1 MGIELGIVL
10 VLILANGVF
19 AGAEIA
25 VIAVRKSRL
34 LQLVQEHRPGAQSV
48 LALRKEPERFL
59 ATVQIGITVI
69 GATAAVFGGASIAA
83 RLTPVL
89 ARLPLSARLAEDL
102 ALAVVVALISYLSL
116 VLGELVPKSLAL
128 RASEA
133 YALAVARPLR
143 GLAWLARPVV
153 WLLTRSSNLFLRP
166 FGDSTSFT
174 EARLSPEELQQLV
187 EEAGKTGSLDQG
199 TSEIA
204 SRALDF
210 GSLTAS
216 EVMVPRNRVVGIRRD
231 APAPEIRQVVL
242 EEGHSRMP
250 VYDGTLDNVVGYITA
265 RDVLAVAWQGD
276 LIVLQDILRP
286 ALFVPTTS
294 PAVGVLKELQRRHTR
309 IAFVVDEHGGLAGLV
324 TLEDLVEE
332 VVGELFS
339 EDEPAFEPVREQP
352 DGSALVR
359 GDLPIREVNRLLGLD
374 LPEGESWSTVAG
386 LIIAVAGGI
395 PPRATSHKVGGV
407 QLEVVDATAR
417 AVREVRI
424 TRVDAAGK
432 RDPEPRRR

>member
-1 MGIELGIVL
+1 MWAELGLVL
-10 VLILANGVF
+10 ALILANGVF

-25 VIAVRKSRL
+25 IIAVRKSRL
-34 LQLVQEHRPGAQSV
+34 LQLVEERRPGARSV
-48 LALRKEPERFL
+48 LALRDEPERFL

-69 GATAAVFGGASIAA
+69 GATAAVFGGSSIAA
-83 RLTPVL
+83 RLAPVL
-89 ARLPLSARLAEDL
+89 ARLPLSPGTADDL

-133 YALAVARPLR
+133 YALLVARPLR
-143 GLAWLARPVV
+143 ALAWLAGPLV
-153 WLLTRSSNLFLRP
+153 WLLTRSSNLVLKP
-166 FGDSTSFT
+166 LGDRTSFT

-187 EEAGKTGSLDQG
+187 EEAGETGSLDRG

-210 GSLTAS
+210 GSLSAGD
-216 EVMVPRNRVVGIRRD
+216 VMVPRNRVVGVPRD
-231 APAPEIRQVVL
+231 ATAQEIRQIVL

-250 VYDGTLDNVVGYITA
+250 VYDGALDDVIGYITA

-276 LIVLQDILRP
+276 LVVLQDILRP

-294 PAVGVLKELQRRHTR
+294 PAIRLLKELQRRHMP

-332 VVGELFS
+332 LVGELFS
-339 EDEPAFEPVREQP
+339 EYDEPSEAVRREP
-352 DGSALVR
+352 DGSAVVR
-359 GDLPIREVNRLLGLD
+359 GDLPIREANRLLGID
-374 LPEGESWSTVAG
+374 LPEGESWSTVGG
-386 LIIAVAGGI
+386 LVVSLASGI
-395 PPRATSHKVGGV
+395 PARGTRHRVGEI

-417 AVREVRI
+417 VVREVRI
-424 TRVDAAGK
+424 RRATAAGS
-432 RDPEPRRR
+432 PPGPG